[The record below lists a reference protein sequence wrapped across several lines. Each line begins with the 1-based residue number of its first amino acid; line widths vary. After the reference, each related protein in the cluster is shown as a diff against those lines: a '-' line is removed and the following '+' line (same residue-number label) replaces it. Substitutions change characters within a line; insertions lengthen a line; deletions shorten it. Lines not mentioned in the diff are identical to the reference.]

1 MEKYGKSIK
10 ILPSWKTVKTQRHQR
25 ITLYYLYFVFCSTGN
40 RQIEGKR
47 LDVREFRTD
56 NAYRTGHNWF
66 LSTSLLISFFLSF
79 SIAFILTNNNSLRP
93 IVFSYGNN
101 SALIA
106 GMKGKRERER
116 GMQVDFENRTNSKIE
131 SIRIN
136 RLSKISTTRL
146 SCPPPILRKIC
157 DIIIV

>member
-116 GMQVDFENRTNSKIE
+116 NAGGFRESNEFENRKHSNQSSE
-131 SIRIN
+131 QN
-136 RLSKISTTRL
+136 
-146 SCPPPILRKIC
+146 
-157 DIIIV
+157 